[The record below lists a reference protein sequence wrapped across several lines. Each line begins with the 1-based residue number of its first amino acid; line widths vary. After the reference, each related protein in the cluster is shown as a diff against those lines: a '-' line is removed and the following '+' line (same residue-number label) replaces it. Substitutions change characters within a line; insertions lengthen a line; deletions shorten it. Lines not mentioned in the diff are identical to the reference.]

1 MKETKILCNT
11 AIGKLEPEL
20 VLKNG
25 YVVNVFTEKIERK
38 DVAITGG
45 RIAGVGEYSGKREL
59 DCTGKFICPG
69 FIDAHIHLEST
80 MLLPENLSQV
90 FFEIWNDGRSGRSA

>member
-59 DCTGKFICPG
+59 DCTGTSISIPG

-80 MLLPENLSQV
+80 MLLPETFHR
-90 FFEIWNDGRSGRSA
+90 FF

>member
-38 DVAITGG
+38 G
-45 RIAGVGEYSGKREL
+45 RCNYRRGE
-59 DCTGKFICPG
+59 
-69 FIDAHIHLEST
+69 
-80 MLLPENLSQV
+80 
-90 FFEIWNDGRSGRSA
+90 